1 MSYMLG
7 HIFTRNSG
15 PSPRSPRGGERKP
28 LWLLLLLLLCLAAC
42 SSSDEEQTT
51 ETHSV
56 EQDKTRTQL
65 YIYVHAPQTAVP
77 TRAYTG
83 DVDPI
88 GNEAKV
94 YSLQIWVFTHDT
106 KKLIGYFSPTET
118 SELNKPEGSAIYQL
132 TIDEVYAQTAEASRE
147 HVDVYVLANVKEDN
161 CHLTLYPTTTPGEL
175 EAALIAHQGTQDPF
189 GLTALVT
196 TVPEGVGLPMSGVL
210 RNQPVTGIAP
220 VLQLGNGDQMATVS
234 LMRIVSKLRFAFANQ
249 TGCEPLV
256 INSIKLNATMI
267 PEEQYLFM
275 ADNPPYDRKTCHI
288 KGSEDSDYNTA
299 TSELLAA
306 PINDV
311 PVIAQP
317 VIYAWG
323 NDETLTP
330 QEYESMLDDAAT
342 AGNLTQRMYYLRE
355 SDKQLQG
362 EIKYQ
367 IGDGEE
373 QTATFKMVDEGGFSR
388 NHIWTVY
395 AYQAQARLHVVV
407 VNFAPWNITEKNYE
421 FYNW

>member
-1 MSYMLG
+1 MKHTYR
-7 HIFTRNSG
+7 HIITRNSNRHW
-15 PSPRSPRGGERKP
+15 S
-28 LWLLLLLLLCLAAC
+28 WLLLPLLLMCLAAC
-42 SSSDEEQTT
+42 SSSDEDQTT
-51 ETHSV
+51 DSHSG
-56 EQDKTRTQL
+56 EQVNTPTQL

-106 KKLIGYFSPTET
+106 NKLIGYFSPTGT
-118 SELNKPEGSAIYQL
+118 VDLNKPEGSIFQL
-132 TIDEVYAQTAEASRE
+132 TIDEEYAQATSHEN
-147 HVDVYVLANVKEDN
+147 VDVYVLANVSDAN
-161 CHLTLYPTTTPGEL
+161 CHLTLDHSTTRAQL
-175 EAALIAHQGTQDPF
+175 EAAVLTHGTQDPF
-189 GLTALVT
+189 GLTAPVT
-196 TVPEGVGLPMSGVL
+196 TVTEGVGLPMSGVL
-210 RNQPVTGIAP
+210 RNQKVTGTAP
-220 VLQLGNGDQMATVS
+220 VLRLDKSGQIAFVS
-234 LMRIVSKLRFAFANQ
+234 LIRTVSKLRFAFANQ
-249 TGCEPLV
+249 TGNKDIT
-256 INSIKLNATMI
+256 INSIKLNADMI

-275 ADNPPYDRKTCHI
+275 ADGAPYNRKTCHI
-288 KGSEDSDYNTA
+288 NSASGYNTTTA
-299 TSELLAA
+299 ELLAA
-306 PINDV
+306 TINDV
-311 PVIAQP
+311 PAIEQP

-323 NDETLTP
+323 HEELEP
-330 QEYESMLDDAAT
+330 QAYEHMLDQAA
-342 AGNLTQRMYYLRE
+342 AEGKLTQRQYFLRE

-373 QTATFKMVDEGGFSR
+373 QTATFKMVDDGGFSR

-407 VNFAPWNITEKNYE
+407 VDIAPWKMTETNHE

>member
-1 MSYMLG
+1 MFG
-7 HIFTRNSG
+7 HITTRNSG

-28 LWLLLLLLLCLAAC
+28 LWLLLPLLLLCLAAC

-51 ETHSV
+51 DSPDG
-56 EQDKTRTQL
+56 EQDKIPTQL
-65 YIYVHAPQTAVP
+65 YIYVHTPQTAVP
-77 TRAYTG
+77 TRAYPDD
-83 DVDPI
+83 DVAPI

-106 KKLIGYFSPTET
+106 NKLIGYFSPTGT
-118 SELNKPEGSAIYQL
+118 VDLNKPEGSIFQL
-132 TIDEVYAQTAEASRE
+132 TIDEEYAQATSHEN
-147 HVDVYVLANVKEDN
+147 VDVYVLANVSDAN
-161 CHLTLYPTTTPGEL
+161 CHLTLDHSTTRAQL
-175 EAALIAHQGTQDPF
+175 EAAVLTHGTQDPF
-189 GLTALVT
+189 GLTAPVT
-196 TVPEGVGLPMSGVL
+196 TVTEGVGLPMSGVL
-210 RNQPVTGIAP
+210 RNQKVTGTAP
-220 VLQLGNGDQMATVS
+220 VLRLDKSGQIAFVS
-234 LMRIVSKLRFAFANQ
+234 LIRTVSKLRFAFANQ

-355 SDKQLQG
+355 SDKQLRG

-367 IGDGEE
+367 IGNGEE
-373 QTATFKMVDEGGFSR
+373 QTATFQMVDDGGFSR